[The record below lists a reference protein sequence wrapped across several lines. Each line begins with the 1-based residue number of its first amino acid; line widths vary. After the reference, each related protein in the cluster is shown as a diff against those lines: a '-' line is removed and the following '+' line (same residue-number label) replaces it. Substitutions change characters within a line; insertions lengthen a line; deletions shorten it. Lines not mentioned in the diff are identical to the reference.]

1 MVRDKKRDPKKNKD
15 PSMKELDELED
26 MINILEVTIL
36 IQFSMLNLDTSLDG
50 FDFSDTDSCNESG
63 DSRQNLINFMVG
75 CDLDWQFPK
84 QTQEIEEKTLDVAY
98 PNKET
103 GSSCRDTN
111 SKCQAYYALRSLG
124 PIREEDVVVKKPYNL
139 VKVSNV
145 VLGIKA
151 PKNKLDVMVN
161 PET

>member
-1 MVRDKKRDPKKNKD
+1 MA
-15 PSMKELDELED
+15 
-26 MINILEVTIL
+26 L
-36 IQFSMLNLDTSLDG
+36 ISQT
-50 FDFSDTDSCNESG
+50 DTDSCNESG
-63 DSRQNLINFMVG
+63 DSSQNLINFMVG
-75 CDLDWQFPK
+75 RDLDWQFPK

-111 SKCQAYYALRSLG
+111 SKCQAHYALRSLG
-124 PIREEDVVVKKPYNL
+124 PIKEEDVVIKKPYNL

-151 PKNKLDVMVN
+151 PKN
-161 PET
+161 